1 MKNNKGI
8 ILAGGAGTRLHPL
21 TKVIS
26 KQLLPIYNKPMI
38 YYPLALLVDAGIND
52 ILIITTPE
60 DRDKFFSL
68 LKNGEDW
75 GVKISYLIQEKPE
88 GIAQAFLIA
97 ENWLNNSSV
106 TLILGD
112 NLFFGKDLTEIL
124 KKAINSN
131 KGASIFAYEVNE
143 PNRFG
148 VIDLDKD
155 NKVISIE
162 EKPKFPKSNWAVTG
176 LYVYNEDVCQ
186 YAKNLKMSKRGE
198 LEITDLN
205 LIYLKNEKLNV
216 NFLNKDFSW
225 LDTGTFETLLEA
237 SNYVRNN
244 L

>member
-38 YYPLALLVDAGIND
+38 YYPLELLVDAGIND

-176 LYVYNEDVCQ
+176 LYVYNEDVCK

>member
-75 GVKISYLIQEKPE
+75 GVKISYLVQEKPE

>member
-1 MKNNKGI
+1 
-8 ILAGGAGTRLHPL
+8 
-21 TKVIS
+21 
-26 KQLLPIYNKPMI
+26 MI

-68 LKNGEDW
+68 LKGGEDW
-75 GVKISYLIQEKPE
+75 GVKISYLTQEKPE

-112 NLFFGKDLTEIL
+112 NLFFGKDLPEIL
-124 KKAINSN
+124 KKAINAN
-131 KGASIFAYEVNE
+131 KGASIFAYEVDE

-155 NKVISIE
+155 NKVTSIE

-176 LYVYNEDVCQ
+176 LYVYNEDVCR

-205 LIYLKNEKLNV
+205 LTYLKNQKLDV
-216 NFLNKDFSW
+216 NFLNEDFSW

-237 SNYVRNN
+237 SNYVKNN
-244 L
+244 C

>member
-1 MKNNKGI
+1 MNNNKGI

-26 KQLLPIYNKPMI
+26 KQLLPIYDKPMI
-38 YYPLALLVDAGIND
+38 YYPLELLVDAGIND

-176 LYVYNEDVCQ
+176 LYVYNEDVCK